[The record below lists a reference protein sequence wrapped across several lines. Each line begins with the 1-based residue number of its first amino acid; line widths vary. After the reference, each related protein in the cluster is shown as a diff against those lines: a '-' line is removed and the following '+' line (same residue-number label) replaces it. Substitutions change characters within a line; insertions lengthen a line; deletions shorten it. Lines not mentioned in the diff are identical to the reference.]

1 MTNLLKNIFGLIAA
15 FIVASPLL
23 LFFDI
28 TINGYFNPQY
38 GFWSQSFLNGGL
50 ALGLSVVLFALTI
63 GASMVT
69 HSFVVNRLD
78 A

>member
-1 MTNLLKNIFGLIAA
+1 MTNLLKNVFALSVALVVAA
-15 FIVASPLL
+15 PLL

-28 TINGYFNPQY
+28 AINGYFNPQY
-38 GFWSQSFLNGGL
+38 GVWSQAFLNGNL

-63 GASMVT
+63 GAPMAT
-69 HSFVVNRLD
+69 HSFVVNKFS